1 MKGIKRMNE
10 AKRKY
15 QKQCKIKTITFYKKD
30 ADLLNFANSINF
42 QKEVK
47 DFLRRFKR
55 YSEEVM
61 RKANKHGK
69 SKN

>member
-1 MKGIKRMNE
+1 MNK

-15 QKQCKIKTITFYKKD
+15 AKACKVKTITFYKKD
-30 ADLLNFANSINF
+30 ADLLAFANTINF

-55 YSEEVM
+55 EAEKYGVI
-61 RKANKHGK
+61 K
-69 SKN
+69 